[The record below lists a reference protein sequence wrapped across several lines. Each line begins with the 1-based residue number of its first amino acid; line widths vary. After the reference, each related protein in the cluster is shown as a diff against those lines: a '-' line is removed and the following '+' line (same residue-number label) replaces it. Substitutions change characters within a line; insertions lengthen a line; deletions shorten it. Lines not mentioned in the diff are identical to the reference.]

1 MAETREGGM
10 TQRIAIIGAGFI
22 GRAWAVGFA
31 RARWHVAVWDPQ
43 TGAAAGCLSDVAD
56 LLDDLAAQ
64 GLLDDEAPAE
74 VATRL
79 HPATELADALAGAAW
94 VQESAPEEIDI
105 KRSLWADLDRLAP
118 PDAILASSSS
128 AIVPSRF
135 TETLA
140 GRERCLVAHP
150 LNPPYLIPA
159 VELVP
164 APWTTA
170 ETMRRAEAVMRGIGQ
185 EPIVMRRELDGFVMN
200 RLQGA
205 LLEEAFR
212 LVADGYC
219 TVEDVDIGLRQGLA
233 LRWSFMGP
241 FETIDLNAPGGV
253 ADYVRRYQGI
263 YERLFPSMGRRV
275 DWAGP
280 VLETVERERRER
292 LPEAALRERLRWRD
306 RRLMALAAHKRQA
319 KQIIGD

>member
-1 MAETREGGM
+1 MNEQA
-10 TQRIAIIGAGFI
+10 AIVGAGFI
-22 GRAWAVGFA
+22 GRAWAIAFA
-31 RARWHVAVWDPQ
+31 RAGWDVALWDPQ
-43 TGAAAGCLSDVAD
+43 PDAVESCLATVAALLGDLAEQDLLQGQAPEEVAARFRPAESLAAALESV
-56 LLDDLAAQ
+56 
-64 GLLDDEAPAE
+64 
-74 VATRL
+74 T
-79 HPATELADALAGAAW
+79 W
-94 VQESAPEEIDI
+94 VQENAPERIEVKHEI
-105 KRSLWADLDRLAP
+105 WAQLDRLAP
-118 PDAILASSSS
+118 PGALLASSSS

-135 TETLA
+135 TEALA
-140 GRERCLVAHP
+140 GRHRCLVAHP

-164 APWTTA
+164 APWTA
-170 ETMRRAEAVMRGIGQ
+170 QETMQRAEAVMRGVGQ
-185 EPIVMRRELDGFVMN
+185 APLVMRRELDGFIMN
-200 RLQGA
+200 RMQGA

-219 TVEDVDIGLRQGLA
+219 TVEDVDSGLRDGLA

-263 YERLFPSMGRRV
+263 YERLFPSMQRRV

-280 VLETVERERRER
+280 VLETVEGQRRER
-292 LPEAALRERLRWRD
+292 LPEAALAERLRWRD

-319 KQIIGD
+319 RQDIGE